1 MLLIALMA
9 GLNFCLTRL
18 YFFRLFDHEMEVGE
32 KEAGSQS
39 AESAALIL
47 HHFT

>member
-1 MLLIALMA
+1 MLIALMA
-9 GLNFCLTRL
+9 GLSVCLTRL
-18 YFFRLFDHEMEVGE
+18 YFFILFGHEMEVGE

-47 HHFT
+47 HDFT